1 MFNYINKM
9 YHPVL
14 FQEHTKKETELLKDN
29 RSTKYITE
37 EIMELLNNDIISS
50 LNTSILKKQINI
62 PTNKGIKTKRAMR
75 GIIEET
81 LLSDLFFSKLNI
93 FNIQK
98 LIKYNVYTISGL
110 YIDTQPEIELLDIM
124 TSIYLQYKE
133 HPPIVNDTNKLDNI
147 LKQKYKNEIDKLNK
161 IVVDTSV
168 PIVLTYIKQ
177 HLAYLRDIQTPMYS
191 ERLNKATREE
201 RILKTVTQVLGA
213 EY

>member
-1 MFNYINKM
+1 
-9 YHPVL
+9 
-14 FQEHTKKETELLKDN
+14 
-29 RSTKYITE
+29 
-37 EIMELLNNDIISS
+37 LNNDIISS
-50 LNTSILKKQINI
+50 LNTSLIKKEINI

-75 GIIEET
+75 GILEET
-81 LLSDLFFSKLNI
+81 LLSDLFFSNLNI

-98 LIKYNVYTISGL
+98 LIKYNVYQISGL
-110 YIDTQPEIELLDIM
+110 YIDKQPEIELLDIM
-124 TSIYLQYKE
+124 TSIYLQYNE
-133 HPPIVNDTNKLDNI
+133 HPPVNKLDDS
-147 LKQKYKNEIDKLNK
+147 LKQMYRNEIDKLNK

-168 PIVLTYIKQ
+168 PIILTYMKQ

>member
-1 MFNYINKM
+1 M

-50 LNTSILKKQINI
+50 LNTSLIKKEINI

-75 GIIEET
+75 GILEET
-81 LLSDLFFSKLNI
+81 LLSDLFFSNLNI

-98 LIKYNVYTISGL
+98 LIKYNVYQISGL
-110 YIDTQPEIELLDIM
+110 YIDKQPEIELLDIM
-124 TSIYLQYKE
+124 TSIYLQYNE
-133 HPPIVNDTNKLDNI
+133 HPPVNKLDDS
-147 LKQKYKNEIDKLNK
+147 LKQMYRNEIDKLNK

-168 PIVLTYIKQ
+168 PIILTYMKQ